1 MNDFLALDLDP
12 DFCNFNFCSL
22 WDPALRPGSGPSE
35 FELYKLAYLARA
47 SERHAVAEYAYTMD
61 WTLRAETFEC
71 FQKVHG
77 PRPIRHAHWFFAKL
91 EQLLSIF
98 LYDELLV
105 YGMGANGAAGRP
117 RTNQPWKEGTGVL
130 TGTPGV
136 IQGSKLE
143 EAYCPEDSE
152 RGDWMLLLRRLLAI
166 GEDRGAEFERI
177 LDEQIRERGRS
188 GTGSGTPRSKATTK
202 RRTRNAER
210 NSIIIN
216 CLDRGDDRE
225 EICRVLDRK
234 GIETTPQMRRC
245 KVNRW
250 SEAWEDP
257 EFHNNVQ
264 QLITKAKTRHNRVKS

>member
-1 MNDFLALDLDP
+1 MNDFVALDFDP
-12 DFCNFNFCSL
+12 NFCNFNFCSL

-35 FELYKLAYLARA
+35 SSLYKLAYLGRRGEVSATG
-47 SERHAVAEYAYTMD
+47 EYADTMG
-61 WTLRAETFEC
+61 WTLRPEAFEC
-71 FQKVHG
+71 FQRTHG
-77 PRPIRHAHWFFAKL
+77 PRPIRYEHWFYAKL
-91 EQLLSIF
+91 QQLLSIF

-105 YGMGANGAAGRP
+105 YGMGANGATGRP

-130 TGTPGV
+130 TGTPGL
-136 IQGSKLE
+136 IQDSRLE
-143 EAYCPEDSE
+143 KAYSPDDSG
-152 RGDWMLLLRRLLAI
+152 RHDWMLLLRRLLANA
-166 GEDRGAEFERI
+166 EDRGAEFERI
-177 LDEQIRERGRS
+177 LDEQIREREQS
-188 GTGSGTPRSKATTK
+188 GIGSRTLQAKTATK